1 MNRPRLILSS
11 DLALTGRDS
20 RTLAKLCNNGTLK
33 RVRHGVYLKTEEWA
47 TLSRASQY
55 GLRAEPFRHVAP
67 TEPVFCHAPAALLWG
82 FWIVG
87 TPRSVHVRTEVTAGG
102 RNRNG
107 IRRRIGAETDAVV
120 RCGQFLVT
128 DKLTTTIQLINKL
141 GFPHAVAVCD
151 SSLRPLAPRKQL
163 NQFAKPGEATGGEAV
178 WVLECPQ
185 GLPLR
190 VEDLKAAA
198 VLLPRQAARNRALA
212 VIDFASP
219 LSGSPGESISR
230 AKMHELGFPAPV
242 LQKGYSLRDGS
253 DAFVDFWFEEQNLA
267 GEFDGK
273 AKYQRPD
280 WAGGLS
286 MEDRLWHEKVREDDI
301 RGQGV
306 QFVRWTW
313 AEMNDSSRFE
323 RLLRRAGLP
332 QKRR

>member
-178 WVLECPQ
+178 CVLECPQ

-267 GEFDGK
+267 GEFCGK